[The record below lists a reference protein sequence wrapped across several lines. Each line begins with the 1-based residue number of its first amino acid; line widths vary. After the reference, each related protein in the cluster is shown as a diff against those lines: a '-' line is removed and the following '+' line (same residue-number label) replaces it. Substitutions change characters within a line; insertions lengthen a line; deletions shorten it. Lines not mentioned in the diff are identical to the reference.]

1 VAWLILS
8 YRCKAMPLDLDSYA
22 RRAEEFISALDREY
36 HLHFSGQKLGYE
48 VERIYEGNADLFDR
62 GPVESLRELA
72 AGDGEGGR
80 RAAYLLEF
88 AVGGFIG
95 RATAAQEAAIAER
108 ETALELELAGERI
121 GYRMLP
127 VEQANEPDPE
137 RRQAIEWGRLALLE
151 EHLNPLHAEALELAH
166 SLIGELGW
174 ASYRDAYAELRAVD
188 LAALE
193 RQTERFL
200 AATAG
205 EYERILDPE
214 LQRAVGT
221 PLARTRR
228 ADLARFFR
236 APALDHGFPAERL
249 IPAFAETVAEL
260 GLPLDEQPHIVLD
273 TKQRPTKTS
282 RAYCAPVRVPEEV
295 YLVVPRVGGREDY
308 AALFHE
314 GGHAQHYANVD
325 AGQPPEF
332 RYLGDNSVTESFA
345 FLLEHITEDRA
356 WIAERLASAD
366 PDGVPSHARAVKL
379 LYLRRYAAKLAY
391 ELELHG
397 PRADLEAM
405 PTRYA
410 ELLSDATG
418 IEWSPQ
424 TWLSDVDGGFYVASY
439 LRAWAIE
446 ARWRKALRGRFGERW
461 FAQPEAGA
469 WLRSLWR
476 EGQRLR
482 CDELLA
488 EAVGEEI
495 DFASLAAEFA

>member
-1 VAWLILS
+1 
-8 YRCKAMPLDLDSYA
+8 MPLDLDSYA

-36 HLHFSGQKLGYE
+36 HLHFSGQKASYE
-48 VERIYEGNADLFDR
+48 VERIYESNAELFER
-62 GPVESLRELA
+62 GSVEALRELA
-72 AGDGEGGR
+72 AGGGDGGR

-88 AVGGFIG
+88 AVGGFMG
-95 RATAAQEAAIAER
+95 RATAAQEAGIAER
-108 ETALELELAGERI
+108 EATLELELAGERI
-121 GYRMLP
+121 AYRMLP

-137 RRQAIEWGRLALLE
+137 RRRGIESVRLALLE
-151 EHLNPLHAEALELAH
+151 EHLNPLHAEALKLAH
-166 SLIGELGW
+166 SLIEGLGW
-174 ASYRDAYAELRAVD
+174 PSYRDAYAELRAID
-188 LAALE
+188 LAALQG
-193 RQTERFL
+193 QTERFL
-200 AATAG
+200 DATAG
-205 EYERILDPE
+205 AYERIMDPE
-214 LQRAVGT
+214 LERAVGT

-228 ADLARFFR
+228 ADLPRFFR
-236 APALDHGFPAERL
+236 APALDRGFPAERL
-249 IPAFAETVAEL
+249 LPAFAETVAGL
-260 GLPLDEQPHIVLD
+260 GLPLEEQPNIVLD
-273 TKQRPTKTS
+273 TEPRPTKTS
-282 RAYCAPVRVPEEV
+282 RAYCAPVRVPDEV

-356 WIAERLASAD
+356 WIAERLGNAD

-379 LYLRRYAAKLAY
+379 LFLRRYAAKLAY

-397 PRADLEAM
+397 PGADLEAM
-405 PTRYA
+405 PARYA
-410 ELLSDATG
+410 ELLAGATG
-418 IEWSPQ
+418 IEWTPQ
-424 TWLSDVDGGFYVASY
+424 TWLGDVDGGFYVASY

-446 ARWRKALRGRFGERW
+446 ARWREALRARFGERW
-461 FAQPEAGA
+461 FAQPEAGS

-482 CDELLA
+482 GDELLA
-488 EAVGEEI
+488 EVVGEEV